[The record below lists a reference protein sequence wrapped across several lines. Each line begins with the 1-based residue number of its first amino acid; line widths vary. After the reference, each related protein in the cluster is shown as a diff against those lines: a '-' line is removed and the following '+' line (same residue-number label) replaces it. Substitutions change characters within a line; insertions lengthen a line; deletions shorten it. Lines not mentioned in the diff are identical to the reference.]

1 MELKGVKLINYCVL
15 SSYMSKVLHVNQNSF
30 DEEVLKSQIPVF
42 VDFWAEWCGPC
53 RAIAPVLESLAED
66 YNGKVKIVKI
76 NVDKETDLANKYNVS
91 AIPSLIIVKDGKEI
105 DRIVGG
111 ATKEVYAERINK
123 VI

>member
-1 MELKGVKLINYCVL
+1 
-15 SSYMSKVLHVNQNSF
+15 MSKVLHVNQNSF

-111 ATKEVYAERINK
+111 ATKDVYAERINK

>member
-1 MELKGVKLINYCVL
+1 
-15 SSYMSKVLHVNQNSF
+15 MSKVLHVNQNSF

-91 AIPSLIIVKDGKEI
+91 AIPSLIIVKDGNEI

>member
-1 MELKGVKLINYCVL
+1 
-15 SSYMSKVLHVNQNSF
+15 MSKILHVNQSSF
-30 DEEVLKSQIPVF
+30 DDEVLKSQIPVF

-66 YNGKVKIVKI
+66 FDGKVKIVKI
-76 NVDKETDLANKYNVS
+76 NVDQENDLANKYNVS
-91 AIPSLIIVKDGKEI
+91 AIPSLIILKDGKEI

-111 ATKEVYAERINK
+111 ATKEVYADRINK

>member
-1 MELKGVKLINYCVL
+1 
-15 SSYMSKVLHVNQNSF
+15 MSKVLHVNQSSF
-30 DEEVLKSQIPVF
+30 NEEVLNSQIPVF

-53 RAIAPVLESLAED
+53 RAIAPVLENLAKD
-66 YNGKVKIVKI
+66 FDGKVKIVKI
-76 NVDKETDLANKYNVS
+76 NVDKETELANKYNIS
-91 AIPSLIIVKDGKEI
+91 AIPSLIIVKNGKEI

>member
-1 MELKGVKLINYCVL
+1 MGITQISDAKTWETDVI
-15 SSYMSKVLHVNQNSF
+15 SSDK
-30 DEEVLKSQIPVF
+30 PVF

-53 RAIAPVLESLAED
+53 RAIAPVLENLAKD
-66 YNGKVKIVKI
+66 FDGKVKIVKI
-76 NVDKETDLANKYNVS
+76 NVDKETELANKYNVS
-91 AIPSLIIVKDGKEI
+91 AIPSLIIVKNGKEI

>member
-1 MELKGVKLINYCVL
+1 
-15 SSYMSKVLHVNQNSF
+15 MSKILHVNQSSF
-30 DEEVLKSQIPVF
+30 DDEVLKSQIPVF

-66 YNGKVKIVKI
+66 YDGKVKIVKI

>member
-1 MELKGVKLINYCVL
+1 
-15 SSYMSKVLHVNQNSF
+15 MSKVLHVNQNSF

>member
-1 MELKGVKLINYCVL
+1 
-15 SSYMSKVLHVNQNSF
+15 MSKVLHVNQNSF

-66 YNGKVKIVKI
+66 YDGKVKIVKI

-91 AIPSLIIVKDGKEI
+91 AIPSLIIVKD
-105 DRIVGG
+105 
-111 ATKEVYAERINK
+111 
-123 VI
+123 

>member
-1 MELKGVKLINYCVL
+1 
-15 SSYMSKVLHVNQNSF
+15 MSKVLHVNQNSF

-53 RAIAPVLESLAED
+53 RAIATVLESLAED

>member
-1 MELKGVKLINYCVL
+1 MA
-15 SSYMSKVLHVNQNSF
+15 KVLHVNQNSF

-66 YNGKVKIVKI
+66 YYGKVKIVKI

-111 ATKEVYAERINK
+111 ATKEVYAQRINK

>member
-1 MELKGVKLINYCVL
+1 
-15 SSYMSKVLHVNQNSF
+15 MSKVLHVNQNSF

-123 VI
+123 VV

>member
-1 MELKGVKLINYCVL
+1 
-15 SSYMSKVLHVNQNSF
+15 MSKVLHVNQNSF

-66 YNGKVKIVKI
+66 YDGKVKIVKI